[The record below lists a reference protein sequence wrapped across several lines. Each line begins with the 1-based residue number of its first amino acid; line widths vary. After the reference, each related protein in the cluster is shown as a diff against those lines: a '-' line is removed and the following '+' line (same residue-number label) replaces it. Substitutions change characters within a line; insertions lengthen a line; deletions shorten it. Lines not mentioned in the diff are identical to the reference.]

1 MKKMIIMAAL
11 ALVSLVATAQGTT
24 DARKILD
31 KTAAVVGRKGGASA
45 QFTVSSA
52 KIGSV
57 KGSISIKGNMFHAS
71 TPKAIVWYNGKTQW
85 SYMQSTNEVNVSTP
99 TEAQKMKM
107 NPYTFLTMYKT
118 GYTLSVTKLGANY
131 SVRMVAQDKSRSV
144 QEVYLTINS
153 STYIPSAVKMREAQG
168 WTTINISNFKSA
180 NLANSTFT
188 FNAKDF
194 PSAEVIDLR

>member
-1 MKKMIIMAAL
+1 
-11 ALVSLVATAQGTT
+11 
-24 DARKILD
+24 
-31 KTAAVVGRKGGASA
+31 
-45 QFTVSSA
+45 
-52 KIGSV
+52 
-57 KGSISIKGNMFHAS
+57 
-71 TPKAIVWYNGKTQW
+71 
-85 SYMQSTNEVNVSTP
+85 MQSTNEVNVSTP

-118 GYTLSVTKLGANY
+118 GYKLSVTKLGANY